1 MKRIIIFL
9 IRKRL
14 GLKKYE
20 CFRFLNQKSPKNYY
34 YFKNNCLM
42 KHMYFED
49 GSNAPVASHV
59 SLNWI
64 LSDECEIEKVLY

>member
-1 MKRIIIFL
+1 
-9 IRKRL
+9 
-14 GLKKYE
+14 
-20 CFRFLNQKSPKNYY
+20 
-34 YFKNNCLM
+34 M